1 MCQEFR
7 FISHLNL
14 TTLLVPLRSGKIEN
28 FARTINSFLLN
39 RLIQFNLLISVP
51 ICLQFDSGEEIEN
64 AGEIL
69 EKNVRRSDSP
79 WYWWK
84 KLRSLCEE
92 NSKLGLILEMTEDIS
107 LNEFEIE
114 RWFSEPI
121 KALIIPTRVFLTNK
135 SGFPVLSK
143 SHQKIVSKFFRVTC
157 LFFSSI

>member
-14 TTLLVPLRSGKIEN
+14 TTLLIPLRSDRIEN
-28 FARTINSFLLN
+28 FARTVNSFLLN

-51 ICLQFDSGEEIEN
+51 ICCQFDSGEEIEN
-64 AGEIL
+64 TNEIL
-69 EKNVRRSDSP
+69 NARQPDSS

-84 KLRSLCEE
+84 KMRSLCEE
-92 NSKLGLILEMTEDIS
+92 NSKLGLVLELTEDIS

-114 RWFSEPI
+114 RWFAEPI

-143 SHQKIVSKFFRVTC
+143 SHQKIVTKFFRVIY
-157 LFFSSI
+157 LIFFFIV